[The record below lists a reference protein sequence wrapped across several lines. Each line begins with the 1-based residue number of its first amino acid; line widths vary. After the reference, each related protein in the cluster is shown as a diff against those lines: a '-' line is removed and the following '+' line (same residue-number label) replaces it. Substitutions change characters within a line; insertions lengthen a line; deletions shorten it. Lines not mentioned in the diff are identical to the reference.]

1 MNEEHPLNILAEQAE
16 KQEKTQRMLD
26 QDLNLGSKKYVQEPI
41 RTYESDVAKI
51 MASNRTSKAS
61 MVLAETKK
69 REELRNSKVE
79 NSEESLNK
87 TKVALPIKKILSVA
101 LGIVFISGGFY
112 AGFYFYNKSVL
123 ANPPA
128 PEVKKVI
135 PSIISSD
142 SQKLISIDGMNGKE
156 ILQSI
161 NSNIGKSKQGTGK
174 IYEVILTTKSGE
186 IVNAITAPSFLEKA
200 NIEAPNQFTRSLS
213 NRMMIGGIKDNQD
226 ENINFLVF
234 TTDFFQNSYAGM
246 LFWEKDMANE
256 LEDIMD
262 YRSKIDKINENA
274 SSTINNYFGIRGKF
288 IDKQIK
294 NRDIRE
300 FIHESGNPMFLYSF
314 IDKNTLIITENED
327 AFSRLIDKIEKQTYI
342 R

>member
-26 QDLNLGSKKYVQEPI
+26 QDLNLGSKKYIQEPI

-51 MASNRTSKAS
+51 MARNRTSKAS

-246 LFWEKDMANE
+246 LFWEKD
-256 LEDIMD
+256 I
-262 YRSKIDKINENA
+262 
-274 SSTINNYFGIRGKF
+274 
-288 IDKQIK
+288 
-294 NRDIRE
+294 
-300 FIHESGNPMFLYSF
+300 
-314 IDKNTLIITENED
+314 
-327 AFSRLIDKIEKQTYI
+327 
-342 R
+342 

>member
-16 KQEKTQRMLD
+16 KQEKVQRILD

-69 REELRNSKVE
+69 REELRNSNAE
-79 NSEESLNK
+79 NNEAISNK
-87 TKVALPIKKILSVA
+87 NKVALPVKKILSII
-101 LGIVFISGGFY
+101 LGIVFILGGFY

-135 PSIISSD
+135 PSIISAD
-142 SQKLISIDGMNGKE
+142 SQKLLSIDGMNGKE

-161 NSNIGKSKQGTGK
+161 NSNITKSKLGTGK
-174 IYEVILTTKSGE
+174 IHEIILTTKSGDV
-186 IVNAITAPSFLEKA
+186 VNAVKAPLFLEKT
-200 NIEAPNQFTRSLS
+200 NIEAPNQLTRSLS
-213 NRMMIGGIKDNQD
+213 NRMMVGAIKDNKD

-234 TTDFFQNSYAGM
+234 TTEFFQNSYAGM

-256 LEDIMD
+256 LEDIMN
-262 YRSKIDKINENA
+262 YRMKIDKINENA

-300 FIHESGNPMFLYSF
+300 FIHESGEPMFLYSF

-327 AFSRLIDKIEKQTYI
+327 AFSKLIDKIEKQTYI